1 MLSSQHGPATPIW
14 KYLTPW
20 SGNPALECFSLCLI
34 PRPWQRRAGPQ
45 LLLSFI
51 LSSSNIQITL
61 WASSP
66 CACTPVFSP
75 ARGLFSSLA
84 TTAVPWPRFLFLRQ
98 LFPSAG
104 LTGSLLDNRAPSS
117 SLPWP
122 AVSTVWSF
130 LIRSSV
136 LPASQQARCCCPEV
150 GQPRVRGNTP
160 PLHESKTQ
168 RKTIY
173 ACVDV
178 STEKSFDYLQAWT
191 RGTHTH
197 THTLSSEG
205 ETDEIS
211 NTVRAVFVEDH
222 LFLPVVLLGFSSVL
236 HLRWSF
242 LVQARWS
249 QSAPL
254 PLDSCWS
261 PLRNEHN
268 GVKRPGGMQTREV
281 WQVRCLW
288 WQVAVSRSYIS
299 QLFHRTT
306 IT

>member
-197 THTLSSEG
+197 THTEQWGRDGWDFKHCPRSVCWRPSVSSCRAARFFPLCS
-205 ETDEIS
+205 IS
-211 NTVRAVFVEDH
+211 ADH
-222 LFLPVVLLGFSSVL
+222 SWSKHADHSQPHFL
-236 HLRWSF
+236 
-242 LVQARWS
+242 
-249 QSAPL
+249 
-254 PLDSCWS
+254 
-261 PLRNEHN
+261 
-268 GVKRPGGMQTREV
+268 
-281 WQVRCLW
+281 
-288 WQVAVSRSYIS
+288 
-299 QLFHRTT
+299 
-306 IT
+306 